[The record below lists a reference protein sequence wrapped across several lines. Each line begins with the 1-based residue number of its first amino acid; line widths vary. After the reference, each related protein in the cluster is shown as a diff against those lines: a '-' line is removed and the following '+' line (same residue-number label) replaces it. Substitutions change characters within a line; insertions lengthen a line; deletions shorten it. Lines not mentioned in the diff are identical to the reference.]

1 MIEIPEAVVLSH
13 QLNESIKGKVIT
25 DVVTGYSPHKFTFF
39 YGDPQNYASLLIGE
53 KVNDSYP
60 RGGMVEISAGKA
72 RIVFGDGAN
81 LCYFSPGSTLPD
93 KHQLLIGFDDNSFLA
108 VTVQMYAGLWAFPE
122 NTLENPYYLVA
133 GEKPFVLS
141 DMFSKDYFLNLISEE
156 SLKNKSAKALL
167 ATEQRIPGLGNGTLQ
182 DILFN
187 AGIHPK
193 KKTQDLSEQQKE
205 QLFFSIKSTIS
216 EMCELGGRD
225 TEKNLFGAFGK
236 YKTKLSKNTSG
247 KPCDK
252 CGSIVV
258 KENYLGG
265 SIYYCKECQPL

>member
-1 MIEIPEAVVLSH
+1 
-13 QLNESIKGKVIT
+13 
-25 DVVTGYSPHKFTFF
+25 
-39 YGDPQNYASLLIGE
+39 
-53 KVNDSYP
+53 
-60 RGGMVEISAGKA
+60 
-72 RIVFGDGAN
+72 
-81 LCYFSPGSTLPD
+81 
-93 KHQLLIGFDDNSFLA
+93 
-108 VTVQMYAGLWAFPE
+108 
-122 NTLENPYYLVA
+122 
-133 GEKPFVLS
+133 
-141 DMFSKDYFLNLISEE
+141 
-156 SLKNKSAKALL
+156 L

-205 QLFFSIKSTIS
+205 QLFFSIKNTIS

-225 TEKNLFGAFGK
+225 TEKDLFGAFGR